1 MLNFFK
7 LIFLGLLFIFIA
19 FDSVKAQSTSID
31 SLKNIFER
39 SKDINT
45 GIELIGTFSPLN
57 PDSAVYYLHQT
68 EQQNLSEEQKINLE
82 RARGSLLSLTSK
94 YDSAV
99 KVFTALLILLED
111 KQGYESTEAAVLD
124 NIGSLYLTL
133 REPNQAIDFLNRS
146 KKIREDN
153 GLRSELPKSYYAL
166 GNVHLRLS
174 QREKAIESYKKGIE
188 AINGSKEQQVLE
200 ANINYMLG
208 ANYSG
213 IKNDSALFYL
223 TKAKVLYDS
232 LGPPQSQVQV
242 GTEIAKVMMYQG
254 NYAQAIPVLEKNL
267 IQIKPFKDWQ
277 QYFSAYT
284 NLTKAYEGIGD
295 YKKALAYQKLKYDT
309 VVTFL
314 TKQQTQSVAKITE
327 DYRTDKQLDEAEE
340 TAFFATQ
347 RAKVYGS
354 GAIVL
359 IMVLII
365 SYLLFTRA
373 IQKKKLENLR
383 AMIIGEENERK
394 RVAKDLHDGIG
405 VLLTSVKLRLTNFED
420 KVEDKS
426 GFQNSLLQIDN
437 ACTEVR
443 RISHNMVPASLTK
456 LGLAESMLDL
466 FDNVKASTKIE
477 IQEKLSYSEGD
488 FDESSEVLLYRIL
501 QELVNNTLKYSK
513 ANTIQVEMK
522 KVKGEY
528 HIDYKDNGIGFDKAK
543 TKKGLGLKSIASRVD
558 ILKGKLSIESVE
570 GAGAYFSIT
579 IPLQHE

>member
-1 MLNFFK
+1 M
-7 LIFLGLLFIFIA
+7 ISGPIWA
-19 FDSVKAQSTSID
+19 QTSSVD
-31 SLKNIFER
+31 SLKNVFNR

-45 GIELIGTFSPLN
+45 GIELIRAFSPIN
-57 PDSAVYYLHQT
+57 PDSAVYYLRQT
-68 EQQNLSEEQKINLE
+68 ELQDLSEEQKINLE
-82 RARGSLLSLTSK
+82 KARAGFLSLTSK

-99 KVFTALLILLED
+99 KVYTELLILLED
-111 KQGYESTEAAVLD
+111 KQGYKSTEAEVLD

-133 REPNQAIDFLNRS
+133 REPTQAIDFLNRS
-146 KKIREDN
+146 RKIREEN
-153 GLRSELPKSYYAL
+153 GLKSELPKSYYAL

-174 QREKAIESYKKGIE
+174 QRTQAIESYKKALE
-188 AINGSKEQQVLE
+188 ALNGDKEQQVLK

-223 TKAKVLYDS
+223 TKAKTLYDS

-267 IQIKPFKDWQ
+267 IQIEPFKDWQ

-347 RAKVYGS
+347 RAKIYG
-354 GAIVL
+354 AVVIAL
-359 IMVLII
+359 ILMLII

-466 FDNVKASTKIE
+466 FDTVQASTDIK
-477 IQEKLSYSEGD
+477 IQEKLEYSEGD
-488 FDESSEVLLYRIL
+488 FDESSEVLIYRIL

-522 KVKGEY
+522 KLRGEY
-528 HIDYKDNGIGFDKAK
+528 QIDYKDNGIGFDKAT

-558 ILKGKLSIESVE
+558 ILRGKLSIDSAG
-570 GAGAYFSIT
+570 GAGVNFRIT
-579 IPLQHE
+579 IPTRHE